1 MVMTKRYTGE
11 IGWRPDV
18 YPETEQDKATAA
30 RQDARF
36 ERAMRRGEQ
45 EVIEEV
51 SLDEIE
57 MEE

>member
-1 MVMTKRYTGE
+1 MTKHTGE

-30 RQDARF
+30 RQDERF
-36 ERAMRRGEQ
+36 ERAMRRGEV